1 MKNIVIMIIKFTTV
15 LLVLFFLLYS
25 NSFAQFD
32 YSKVTPDLAY
42 KLSNNPETEILR
54 VFVNMQ
60 DKVDIEALDAMM
72 YQNSVPANE
81 RGKIVIET
89 LQQKASETQQQL
101 LSHLEVLRTSGSVLS
116 FDSYWIANSVWI
128 KTDIRTIKYLSYRS
142 DIELIEIDYP
152 IEFEEGIESNSV
164 SNPESIETGLRVIK
178 ADRLWRLGITGQG
191 MLVMNIDSG
200 VDGNHPALSHKWK
213 GNTTPWYHAWMDAQ
227 GSSAPSWCSNHGTHT
242 MGTICGRSLT
252 TPDTIG
258 VAIDA
263 TWMAAKRSCSGNYST
278 FAITAMQ
285 WAVDPDSNPNTNDA
299 PIVINCSWNTTD
311 PSGNQCEGTYRN
323 TLLAL
328 EAAGIAVVW
337 SAGNS
342 GPGASTV
349 TSPKNINANI
359 VNAFTV
365 GALDG
370 NNQSYPIANF
380 SSRGP
385 SICGGQGSLLIK
397 PEVSAPGVN
406 VRSAV
411 LNNQYSTLS
420 GTSMA
425 APHASGLVALLKSF
439 APNLTSRQILEG
451 IYFSC
456 IDLGIPGEDNTYGMG
471 LIDAVA
477 AMTKLGLQIS
487 HTPLNDTTPS
497 AFYRVS
503 ADITPSEITDAP
515 VNPSKM
521 KVMWGTNGNIT
532 DSLQMQQGSG
542 NQWFADIPN
551 VGASSYA
558 YYIKVFD
565 TLDVRSQSPAEA
577 PFEIYTF
584 NTGVTFV
591 STTSEDAPQN
601 FALYQNYPNPF
612 NPETQIRFDIP
623 KDNFVSIKVF
633 DISGREVMT
642 LVNESLRS
650 GTYILNFNASGI
662 GSGVYF
668 YSISAGDFRDTK
680 RFIVL
685 K

>member
-1 MKNIVIMIIKFTTV
+1 MIKIFTII
-15 LLVLFFLLYS
+15 LPVLFFTMIS
-25 NSFAQFD
+25 NSYAQFD
-32 YSKVTPDLAY
+32 YTKVTPELAH
-42 KLSNNPETEILR
+42 KLSNNSESEILR
-54 VFVNMQ
+54 IFVNMK
-60 DKVDIEALDAMM
+60 DKVDIESLDAMM
-72 YQNSVPANE
+72 YQNSIPASD
-81 RGKIVIET
+81 RGKIVIEA
-89 LQQKASETQQQL
+89 LQQKATTTQQQL
-101 LSHLEVLRTSGSVLS
+101 LGHLNVLRASGSVLA
-116 FDSYWIANSVWI
+116 FDSYWISNSVWI
-128 KTDIRTIKYLSYRS
+128 ETDIRTIKYLSYRS

-152 IEFEEGIESNSV
+152 IEFEEGFDLKISDS
-164 SNPESIETGLRVIK
+164 PESIETGLRVVK
-178 ADRLWRLGITGQG
+178 ADKLWRLGITGQG
-191 MLVMNIDSG
+191 MIVMNIDSG
-200 VDGNHPALSHKWK
+200 VDGNHPALNHKWK
-213 GNTTPWYHAWMDAQ
+213 GNSTPWYHAWMDAQ

-242 MGTICGRSLT
+242 IGTICGRSIT
-252 TPDTIG
+252 TTDTIG
-258 VAIDA
+258 VAPDA
-263 TWMAAKRSCSGNYST
+263 IWMAAKRSCSGNYSS

-311 PSGNQCEGTYRN
+311 PSGNQCEGTYKN

-385 SICGGQGSLLIK
+385 SVCGGQGSLLIK

-411 LNNQYSTLS
+411 LSNQYGTLS

-425 APHASGLVALLKSF
+425 APHVSGVVALLKSF

-456 IDLGIPGEDNTYGMG
+456 IDLGTPGEDNTYGMG

-477 AMTKLGLQIS
+477 AMSKLGLQIF
-487 HTPLNDTTPS
+487 HTPLSDTTPS

-503 ADITPSEITDAP
+503 ADITPSEITGAP
-515 VNPSKM
+515 VKPSNM
-521 KVMWGTNGNIT
+521 KVMWGTNGNIS

-542 NQWFADIPN
+542 NQWYADIPN
-551 VGASSYA
+551 VGATSYA
-558 YYIKVFD
+558 YYIKVYD
-565 TLDVRSQSPAEA
+565 TLDVRAQSPVEA

-584 NTGVTFV
+584 NTGITFV
-591 STTSEDAPQN
+591 SSTSEEAPHS
-601 FALYQNYPNPF
+601 FALHQNYPNPF
-612 NPETQIRFDIP
+612 NPETQIRFDLP
-623 KDNFVSIKVF
+623 KDNFVSMKVF
-633 DISGREVMT
+633 DVSGREVMT
-642 LVNESLRS
+642 LINESLAGGS
-650 GTYILNFNASGI
+650 YVVNFNASGI

-668 YSISAGDFRDTK
+668 YTISAGEFRDTK

>member
-1 MKNIVIMIIKFTTV
+1 MIKIFTIVLPF
-15 LLVLFFLLYS
+15 LFFTLIS
-25 NSFAQFD
+25 NSYAQFD
-32 YSKVTPDLAY
+32 YTKVTPDLAF
-42 KLSNNPETEILR
+42 KLSNNPENEIVR
-54 VFVNMQ
+54 IFVNMK
-60 DKVDIEALDAMM
+60 DKVDIEFLDASMN
-72 YQNSVPANE
+72 QNSVPADQ
-81 RGKIVIET
+81 RSKIVIEA

-101 LSHLEVLRTSGSVLS
+101 LSHLSVLRASGSVLA
-116 FDSYWIANSVWI
+116 FDSYWITNSIWI
-128 KTDIRTIKYLSYRS
+128 ETDIRTIKYLSYRS

-152 IEFEEGIESNSV
+152 LEFEEGYDLKITD
-164 SNPESIETGLRVIK
+164 NPESVETGLRVIK
-178 ADRLWRLGITGQG
+178 ADRLWRMGITGQG
-191 MLVMNIDSG
+191 MIVMNIDSG

-213 GNTTPWYHAWMDAQ
+213 GNSTPWYHAWMDAQ

-263 TWMAAKRSCSGNYST
+263 TWMAAKCSCSGNYST

-311 PSGNQCEGTYRN
+311 PSGNQCNGTYRN

-370 NNQSYPIANF
+370 NNPSYPIASF

-411 LNNQYSTLS
+411 LSNQYGTLS

-425 APHASGLVALLKSF
+425 APHSSGLVALLKSF
-439 APNLTSRQILEG
+439 APKLTSRQILEG

-456 IDLGIPGEDNTYGMG
+456 TDLGTPGEDNTFGMG

-477 AMTKLGLQIS
+477 ALEKLGLQID
-487 HTPLNDTTPS
+487 HTPISDTTFAAS
-497 AFYRVS
+497 YRVS
-503 ADITPSEITDAP
+503 ANITSSEITEAP
-515 VNPSKM
+515 VNPSNM
-521 KVMWGTNGNIT
+521 KVMWGANGNIT
-532 DSLQMQQGSG
+532 DSILMQQGSG

-551 VGASSYA
+551 IGAQSYA
-558 YYIKVFD
+558 YYIKVYD
-565 TLDVRSQSPAEA
+565 TLDVRAQSPVEA

-584 NTGVTFV
+584 NVGVTNIS
-591 STTSEDAPQN
+591 STTQETPQR

-612 NPETQIRFDIP
+612 NPETQIRFDLP
-623 KDNFVSIKVF
+623 KNEFVSMKVF
-633 DISGREVMT
+633 DITGKEVMT
-642 LVNESLRS
+642 LVNSELVS
-650 GTYILNFNASGI
+650 GSYNLTFNASDI

-668 YSISAGDFRDTK
+668 YTITAGDFKDTK
-680 RFIVL
+680 RFVVI